1 MPGDGFLLLDSTAV
15 PRGRRADWLAAEL
28 RAAIA
33 RGALPAGARLPA
45 SRVLAGE
52 LGFARNTV
60 AEAYRRLAEEAL
72 VVPRVGVGTVVA
84 APSVP
89 SERLASPGT
98 AGAVRPAR
106 APRSAAPEPI
116 DLAAGLPELAAFPRA
131 AWLRAEREVLAE
143 ASRRTLGYQHP
154 AGAPTLREALAA
166 WLARS
171 RGVVADADGIVVTSG
186 VTGALALLADA
197 LLGEGHESVALE
209 DPGATGNRLILEYWM
224 PRVEPVPV
232 DANGLVVEALRRSGA
247 DAVLVTPAHQYPSGV
262 VLAPDR
268 RRDLLA
274 WASERRDRLVV
285 EDDYD
290 AEYRYDRRPV
300 RALQPLAPERVAY
313 TSSLSKTLAPA
324 LRLGWLVPPSRLV
337 ERIVERRWASG
348 LGSPALPQLAL
359 ARLLDSG
366 ALERHLRAMRGRHR
380 LRRDAAVAAVRAQLP
395 GVRVHGVAAGL
406 HLLLQLPDECDDL
419 EVAAAARELGVLVQ
433 PLSAQRQRPGPPGLI
448 VHYAAEHPAR
458 FEQAIATI
466 ARVLGAPATAPAQS
480 PLTHRRGRSA
490 TSGRPSAR
498 MDAGR

>member
-1 MPGDGFLLLDSTAV
+1 MPGDGFLLLDSTTVA
-15 PRGRRADWLAAEL
+15 RGRRADWLAGQL

-33 RGALPAGARLPA
+33 RGALPTGARLPA
-45 SRVLAGE
+45 SRVLADE

-84 APSVP
+84 AASTLG
-89 SERLASPGT
+89 ERAADPRSTG
-98 AGAVRPAR
+98 GARPAR
-106 APRSAAPEPI
+106 SPRAAESEPI
-116 DLAAGLPELAAFPRA
+116 DLAAGLPELSAFPRA

-154 AGAPTLREALAA
+154 AGAPALREALAA

-171 RGVVADADGIVVTSG
+171 RGVVADPDGIVVTSG

-224 PRVEPVPV
+224 PRVEPVRV
-232 DANGLVVEALRRSGA
+232 DADGLVVEELRRSSA
-247 DAVLVTPAHQYPSGV
+247 DVVLVTPAHQYPSGV
-262 VLAPDR
+262 VLAPER
-268 RRDLLA
+268 RRELLA
-274 WASERRDRLVV
+274 WARAGERRLII

-290 AEYRYDRRPV
+290 AEFRYDRRPV
-300 RALQPLAPERVAY
+300 RALQPLAPELVAY

-324 LRLGWLVPPSRLV
+324 LRLGWLVPPPRLV
-337 ERIVERRWASG
+337 ERIVERRWATD

-366 ALERHLRAMRGRHR
+366 ALERHLRVMRARHR
-380 LRRDAAVAAVRAQLP
+380 QRRDAAVASVLTHLP

-406 HLLLQLPDECDDL
+406 HLLLELPDGADDV

-433 PLSAQRQRPGPPGLI
+433 PLSAQRHRPGPPGLV
-448 VHYAAEHPAR
+448 VHYAAHHPVR
-458 FEQAIATI
+458 FEQAIASI
-466 ARVLGAPATAPAQS
+466 ARALPASATAPAQR
-480 PLTHRRGRSA
+480 PAPHRRGHSP
-490 TSGRPSAR
+490 TSDGPI
-498 MDAGR
+498 G

>member
-15 PRGRRADWLAAEL
+15 PRGRRADWLAGEL

-33 RGALPAGARLPA
+33 GGALRAGSRLPA

-84 APSVP
+84 ASNVR
-89 SERLASPGT
+89 STRAAS
-98 AGAVRPAR
+98 
-106 APRSAAPEPI
+106 PRSASSRGDGRVASTHFPQGPAHEPI
-116 DLAAGLPELAAFPRA
+116 DLAAGVPELTAFPRA

-143 ASRRTLGYQHP
+143 ASRRTLGYQDP
-154 AGAPTLREALAA
+154 AGAPALREALSA

-171 RGVVADADGIVVTSG
+171 RGVVAEPGGVIVTAG
-186 VTGALALLADA
+186 VTGALALLAGA
-197 LLGEGHESVALE
+197 LLGEGHDSVALE

-232 DANGLVVEALRRSGA
+232 DADGLVVEELRRRDA
-247 DAVLVTPAHQYPSGV
+247 DVVLVTPAHQYPSGV
-262 VLAPDR
+262 VLAPGR
-268 RRDLLA
+268 RRELVA
-274 WASERRDRLVV
+274 WADERARRLIV

-324 LRLGWLVPPSRLV
+324 LRLGWLVPPARLV
-337 ERIVERRWASG
+337 EQLVERQWASG

-359 ARLLDSG
+359 ARLLDTG
-366 ALERHLRAMRGRHR
+366 ALERHLRAMRARHR

-406 HLLLQLPDECDDL
+406 HLLLELPDGVDDARI
-419 EVAAAARELGVLVQ
+419 AASARELGVLVQ
-433 PLSAQRQRPGPPGLI
+433 PLSAQRHRPGPPGLI

-458 FEQAIATI
+458 FERAIATI
-466 ARVLGAPATAPAQS
+466 ARVLRPHRGGRFPRSNRPVAGA
-480 PLTHRRGRSA
+480 
-490 TSGRPSAR
+490 
-498 MDAGR
+498 DAGM